1 MAKKEKRTK
10 SGYLK
15 KSFTYENKRI
25 YIYGRTSEEL
35 FENEKKKKEELKNGT
50 LDRENPTLNK
60 YYDYFTQ
67 IRRAELKESTLRGQR
82 IQFNLLANAEI
93 KPGFKFGNTRIQNI
107 TRRDIEYIR
116 QSLLESGQTPEHLNI
131 CFAHL
136 NHVLNNA
143 TIDETI
149 IKNPCKALKPLKRTS
164 EPVNETK
171 HRALTQD
178 ETIKFFQAAKDRNS
192 YYIHIF
198 EMMIYSGLRVG
209 EVSALY
215 PTDIDSNYIY
225 VNKTVTRNEIGGYI
239 ISETPKTE
247 KGKRTIP
254 LNKDLK
260 RIIADQEKQNRDF
273 FGISFDKTPLFRSID
288 GHILREYTINREI
301 KRICKAANISE
312 FTCHAFRNTFATRFI
327 EQRPQDFKILSE
339 IMGHK
344 DIKITL
350 ELYTHV
356 MQENKINAMKEISIK
371 TS

>member
-1 MAKKEKRTK
+1 MAKQKRYTN
-10 SGYLK
+10 GYLRK
-15 KSFTYENKRI
+15 TFTYDGKRI
-25 YIYGRTSEEL
+25 YVYGRTPEEL
-35 FENEKKKKEELKNGT
+35 FLNEQKKKTELENGT
-50 LDRENPTLNK
+50 QDRENPTLFD
-60 YYDYFTQ
+60 YYEYFTE
-67 IRRAELKESTLRGQR
+67 IRRAELKESTIRGQR
-82 IQFNLLANAEI
+82 IQFNLIANAEI
-93 KPGFKFGNTRIQNI
+93 KKGFKFGDERIKNI
-107 TRRDIEYIR
+107 TRRDIETVR
-116 QSLLESGQTPEHLNI
+116 QLLLKSGQTPEHLNI

-136 NHVLNNA
+136 NHILNNA

-171 HRALTQD
+171 HRALTEE
-178 ETIKFFQAAKDRNS
+178 ETVKFFQAAKERNS
-192 YYIHIF
+192 YYLHIF
-198 EMMIYSGLRVG
+198 EILLYSGLRIG

-215 PTDIDSNYIY
+215 PSDIDNDFIHVS
-225 VNKTVTRNEIGGYI
+225 KTVTRNEIGGYF

-247 KGKRTIP
+247 KGRRNIP
-254 LNKDLK
+254 LNADL
-260 RIIADQEKQNRDF
+260 RQIIAEQKQQNRNF
-273 FGISFDKTPLFRSID
+273 FGISFDKSPLFRSYD
-288 GHILREYTINREI
+288 GQLLREYTVNREI
-301 KRICKAANISE
+301 KRICQAAEIDI

-356 MQENKINAMKEISIK
+356 MTQNKVNAMNEIKIK

>member
-1 MAKKEKRTK
+1 MAKSKRYTN
-10 SGYLK
+10 GYLRK
-15 KSFTYENKRI
+15 TFTYDGKRI
-25 YIYGRTSEEL
+25 YVYGRTPGEL
-35 FENEKKKKEELKNGT
+35 FENEQKKREELQNGT

-67 IRRAELKESTLRGQR
+67 IRRNELKESTIRGQR
-82 IQFNLLANAEI
+82 IQFNLLANTEI
-93 KPGFKFGNTRIQNI
+93 RKGFKFGNLRIQDI
-107 TRRDIEYIR
+107 TRRDIEQIR
-116 QSLLESGQTPEHLNI
+116 QILLESGQTPEHLNI

-149 IKNPCKALKPLKRTS
+149 IKNPCKALKPLKRTA
-164 EPVNETK
+164 EPINETK
-171 HRALTQD
+171 HRALTQE
-178 ETIKFFQAAKDRNS
+178 ETIKFFAACKERNS
-192 YYIHIF
+192 YYTHIF

-215 PTDIDSNYIY
+215 LTDIDKNYIY
-225 VNKTVTRNEIGGYI
+225 INKTVTRNEIGGYI

-247 KGKRTIP
+247 KGKRNIP
-254 LNKDLK
+254 LNTDLR

-273 FGISFDKTPLFRSID
+273 FGITFDKTPLFRSFD
-288 GHILREYTINREI
+288 GKLLREYTINREI
-301 KRICKAANISE
+301 ERICKAANINK

-356 MQENKINAMKEISIK
+356 MQENKVNAMKEFKIK

>member
-1 MAKKEKRTK
+1 MAKMKRHAN
-10 SGYLK
+10 GYLR
-15 KSFTYENKRI
+15 KSFTYDGKRI
-25 YIYGRTSEEL
+25 YIYGRTPEDL
-35 FENEKKKKEELKNGT
+35 TKNEQKKREELKNGT
-50 LDRENPTLNK
+50 QDRENPTLYK

-67 IRRAELKESTLRGQR
+67 IRRAELKESTIRGQR
-82 IQFNLLANAEI
+82 IQFNLIANTEI
-93 KPGFKFGNTRIQNI
+93 QKGFKFGEMRIQDI
-107 TRRDIEYIR
+107 KRKDIEEIR
-116 QSLLESGQTPEHLNI
+116 QNLLESGQTPEHLNI

-136 NHVLNNA
+136 NHVLNTA

-171 HRALTQD
+171 HRALTQE

-192 YYIHIF
+192 YYIHLF
-198 EMMIYSGLRVG
+198 EMMLFSGLRVG
-209 EVSALY
+209 EVCALY
-215 PTDIDSNYIY
+215 PTDIDENFIHVS
-225 VNKTVTRNEIGGYI
+225 KTVTRNEVGGYV

-247 KGKRTIP
+247 KGRRNVP
-254 LNKDLK
+254 LNTDLR
-260 RIIADQEKQNRDF
+260 RIISDQKKLNRDF
-273 FGISFDKTPLFRSID
+273 FGLTFEKSTLFRSFD
-288 GHILREYTINREI
+288 GKLLREYTVNREI
-301 KRICKAANISE
+301 KRICNTANIKE

-356 MQENKINAMKEISIK
+356 MTQNKVNAMSEIKIK

>member
-1 MAKKEKRTK
+1 MAKQKRYTN
-10 SGYLK
+10 GYLRK
-15 KSFTYENKRI
+15 TFTYDGKRI
-25 YIYGRTSEEL
+25 YIYGRTPADL
-35 FENEKKKKEELKNGT
+35 TENEQKKRAELESGT
-50 LDRENPTLNK
+50 QDRENPTLTN

-82 IQFNLLANAEI
+82 IQFNLIANTEI
-93 KPGFKFGNTRIQNI
+93 KKGFKFGNMRIKDI
-107 TRRDIEYIR
+107 SRRDIESIR
-116 QSLLESGQTPEHLNI
+116 QNLLESGQTPEHLNI

-171 HRALTQD
+171 HRALTTD
-178 ETIKFFQAAKDRNS
+178 ETIKFFQAANERKS
-192 YYIHIF
+192 YYTHLF
-198 EMMIYSGLRVG
+198 EMMLFSGLRVG

-215 PTDIDSNYIY
+215 PADIDNNYIY

-247 KGKRTIP
+247 KGKRNIP
-254 LNKDLK
+254 LNADLK
-260 RIIADQEKQNRDF
+260 RIIAEQKKQNADF
-273 FGISFDKTPLFRSID
+273 FGITFDKTPLFRSFD
-288 GHILREYTINREI
+288 GKLLREYTINREI
-301 KRICKAANISE
+301 KRICKTANIQE

-356 MQENKINAMKEISIK
+356 MQENKVNAMNEIKIK